1 MDEFFSMISDQLGI
15 GEAEGRAA
23 TGGILKIIKEQLD
36 DSTFHSVL
44 EKLPG
49 ADAVLGEAEAG
60 GGDGGGGLMGSLTSM
75 AGSLLGGENS
85 GAAGIAEALGS
96 AGIGLDQVGGFMTTL
111 IAFLKDKLGDDLF
124 ATFASG
130 LPELLG
136 GSDN

>member
-1 MDEFFSMISDQLGI
+1 
-15 GEAEGRAA
+15 
-23 TGGILKIIKEQLD
+23 
-36 DSTFHSVL
+36 
-44 EKLPG
+44 
-49 ADAVLGEAEAG
+49 
-60 GGDGGGGLMGSLTSM
+60 MGSLTSM